1 MSWHGSVTCS
11 YCYERGHTRRK
22 CPNMKKKHDE
32 YENATEEERKELPY
46 SYRYA
51 HNEYQVQRKT
61 LDESSKQCTFC
72 GKSGHRVLTC
82 PDRLERVDQ
91 LRRINKVYKPLLRK
105 VLQETGFGEGCLI
118 QSQEWVTVDN
128 ERQQRNV
135 PYMVKSLSRGALD
148 FCNLHDGF
156 GTLTATSM
164 ISFHDREFYLPREF
178 RYEIIQAVCSVEGYE
193 WAKERWSVEAR
204 NHPFQRMVRSVNKP
218 TEMEIIS
225 PSSNGFDLEQA
236 LYPLEKKRDIN
247 KMFRQ
252 EKKRSDRGRFY
263 TLQDTQYFVSKMFQ
277 GLQEHKGWEL

>member
-1 MSWHGSVTCS
+1 MSWNGTLRCTYCYQNGHSRRKCPEMKKRHDDWASATEEERQNMSWRYSDAYREYKQHQEGLKESNKQCS
-11 YCYERGHTRRK
+11 YCYET
-22 CPNMKKKHDE
+22 
-32 YENATEEERKELPY
+32 
-46 SYRYA
+46 
-51 HNEYQVQRKT
+51 
-61 LDESSKQCTFC
+61 
-72 GKSGHRVLTC
+72 GHRVLTC
-82 PDRLERVDQ
+82 PHRLERVDQ

-105 VLQETGFGEGCLI
+105 VFQETGFGEGCLI
-118 QSQEWVTVDN
+118 QSREWVTVDN

-164 ISFHDREFYLPREF
+164 ISFHDREFYLPTEV
-178 RYEIIQAVCSVEGYE
+178 RYGIIQAVCSVEGYE
-193 WAKERWSVEAR
+193 WAEERWSPVAR
-204 NHPFQRMVRSVNKP
+204 NHPFQRMVRGVKEP
-218 TEMEIIS
+218 TEKEIIS

-236 LYPLEKKRDIN
+236 VYPLEKKRDIN